1 MFPGYPR
8 PDTTSHILA
17 VLSSSTTCSSLL
29 VSLYSRPHFEYTYQ
43 DANFRRAISRSR
55 DQRGARR
62 TFLFISF
69 YFHSTRYS
77 RISFIHPFSCNEKEQ
92 CYETRNIYIYKIY
105 ITYIYIYISFN
116 PPPSLGNYPESLLC
130 HFPSFS
136 RHFHSCTAFVR
147 LPHCFLAFHRTCT
160 DRPVR
165 ITQHCRSPHSLSLSP
180 ALIKPGGIIGRK
192 NGRSCTGTK
201 PRNSR
206 YACSRAWVYTSG
218 KMLVKTAWLS
228 LALLL
233 AERSMRLKTGETG
246 AEGRVEGVAGPR
258 GYNRAFSKPFTQYH

>member
-1 MFPGYPR
+1 MPLSFFFSPLPFLHR
-8 PDTTSHILA
+8 LRSFISLFSR
-17 VLSSSTTCSSLL
+17 LSSNMH
-29 VSLYSRPHFEYTYQ
+29 R
-43 DANFRRAISRSR
+43 
-55 DQRGARR
+55 
-62 TFLFISF
+62 
-69 YFHSTRYS
+69 STRS
-77 RISFIHPFSCNEKEQ
+77 DHATLSIA
-92 CYETRNIYIYKIY
+92 T
-105 ITYIYIYISFN
+105 
-116 PPPSLGNYPESLLC
+116 L
-130 HFPSFS
+130 
-136 RHFHSCTAFVR
+136 
-147 LPHCFLAFHRTCT
+147 
-160 DRPVR
+160 
-165 ITQHCRSPHSLSLSP
+165 SLSLSP